1 MADVD
6 VENVLKAMR
15 ETIGNLA
22 QENAILKASLDAVL
36 TPRPTTTAVPERPDV
51 TGPQGIQPSN
61 P

>member
-1 MADVD
+1 MADID
-6 VENVLKAMR
+6 IENVLKAMR

-51 TGPQGIQPSN
+51 TGSQGIQPSN

>member
-1 MADVD
+1 MADID
-6 VENVLKAMR
+6 IENVLKAMR

-22 QENAILKASLDAVL
+22 QENAILKASLEAAL
-36 TPRPTTTAVPERPDV
+36 TPTPYTTAVPERPDV

>member
-22 QENAILKASLDAVL
+22 QENAILKASLEAAL
-36 TPRPTTTAVPERPDV
+36 TPTPTTTAVPEKPDV
-51 TGPQGIQPSN
+51 AGPQGIQPSN